1 MIINIALSV
10 FLLALSWFVFK
21 ISMAIYKEPIIN
33 ENVVGFKVKVIFLL
47 ILLILLI
54 TVTLLLFNIGVL
66 LDDGLVSVQ
75 YRFGGS
81 GYGPYSFSLI
91 GLLMSIAIFLSCL
104 AVKLIRLPR

>member
-1 MIINIALSV
+1 MIINVALSA

-33 ENVVGFKVKVIFLL
+33 ENVMNFKVKVVF
-47 ILLILLI
+47 LLILLI
-54 TVTLLLFNIGVL
+54 TVTLLLFNICVI
-66 LDDGLVSVQ
+66 LDNGLVSVQ

-104 AVKLIRLPR
+104 VVKLIRLPH